1 MPARKRALIYQTL
14 FLRSNLLSSKR
25 RKRSSRKLGSMMTI
39 QLQFFQLTIKELAP
53 KEIFIRTHLTTQLKM
68 KKMLMNK
75 LSWTKKNAMNNLK
88 R

>member
-1 MPARKRALIYQTL
+1 
-14 FLRSNLLSSKR
+14 
-25 RKRSSRKLGSMMTI
+25 MTI

-68 KKMLMNK
+68 KMMVMNK
-75 LSWTKKNAMNNLK
+75 LSWTKKNAMNNLQ